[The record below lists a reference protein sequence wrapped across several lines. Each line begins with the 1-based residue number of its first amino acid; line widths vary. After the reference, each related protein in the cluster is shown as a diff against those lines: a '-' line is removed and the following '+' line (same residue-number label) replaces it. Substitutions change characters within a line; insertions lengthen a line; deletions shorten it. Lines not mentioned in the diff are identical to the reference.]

1 MTECELTNQR
11 SPDSMQLAN
20 DFTVNANFT
29 KVTAE
34 DLSIEMKQAVWPV
47 TILIGI
53 EAALGIIG
61 NLLIIIIYTLHYR
74 RCNFKYF
81 VLCMALID
89 ITSCMTTLPG
99 EMFSQIHW
107 YSYKHEWI
115 CKIKSYFNVFT
126 VWSSAFALLLLAYDR
141 YRKIC
146 RPLEWQIQPSWAFRA
161 CIISVSISGIISM
174 PVIILWGKQSYIY
187 ETKGQNITV
196 TICEKAGFYADG
208 IYPFLFIIAAYM
220 VPVVFM
226 ICVTYIFNFLIA
238 RTIFTK
244 IPTAKN
250 SNNIPLH
257 QLEEGGGVH
266 DNSTFR
272 RLRRRHSDIETS
284 CTCKFIH
291 RRLSA
296 NMDVCQT
303 NRHSDKDCQALET
316 LSELN
321 GHTGIQDYSLVDH
334 QLSKSFMNGFSTVK
348 SETHDIQCDLRR
360 PRSCSSSGSSG
371 SIVLKHQKRKFL
383 SPSSLWHSPI
393 TRRRISESERSV
405 NSMAEDGHTS
415 VRREVRALRLK
426 RKTEIMLILTTV
438 FTVTIIIYLVLVSK
452 VANRESILKELSKS
466 EKVVFFLFWRFY
478 FINCVINP
486 ILYGLMDPRFRKGLK
501 EIVRVKKIVRNRS
514 SKSSPTQVTVV

>member
-1 MTECELTNQR
+1 
-11 SPDSMQLAN
+11 
-20 DFTVNANFT
+20 
-29 KVTAE
+29 
-34 DLSIEMKQAVWPV
+34 
-47 TILIGI
+47 
-53 EAALGIIG
+53 
-61 NLLIIIIYTLHYR
+61 
-74 RCNFKYF
+74 
-81 VLCMALID
+81 
-89 ITSCMTTLPG
+89 
-99 EMFSQIHW
+99 
-107 YSYKHEWI
+107 
-115 CKIKSYFNVFT
+115 
-126 VWSSAFALLLLAYDR
+126 
-141 YRKIC
+141 
-146 RPLEWQIQPSWAFRA
+146 
-161 CIISVSISGIISM
+161 M

-196 TICEKAGFYADG
+196 TICEKSGFYADG

-220 VPVVFM
+220 IPVVLM

-257 QLEEGGGVH
+257 QLEERGGIH
-266 DNSTFR
+266 NDNSTFR
-272 RLRRRHSDIETS
+272 RLRRRHSDIES
-284 CTCKFIH
+284 FCTCKFIH

-296 NMDVCQT
+296 NMDVCHI
-303 NRHSDKDCQALET
+303 NRQFDKDCQALET

-321 GHTGIQDYSLVDH
+321 GHSGIQNYSLVDN
-334 QLSKSFMNGFSTVK
+334 QLSKSFMNGFSSVTND
-348 SETHDIQCDLRR
+348 SHDVHCELRR
-360 PRSCSSSGSSG
+360 PRSCSSSCSSG
-371 SIVLKHQKRKFL
+371 SIVFKHPKRKFL
-383 SPSSLWHSPI
+383 TPNSLWHSPI

-405 NSMAEDGHTS
+405 NSTAEEGHAS
-415 VRREVRALRLK
+415 VRCEVRALRLK

-501 EIVRVKKIVRNRS
+501 EMVCVQKIVRNRS